1 MELIWLVLVANGLI
15 FGFFCSYLAGQKG
28 KESTTWFWL
37 GFVFNILALLVL
49 VGLPSKLA
57 TTTVTPPTND
67 TRACPHCAERIKLE
81 AKICRFCQRE
91 VATDPIFSKANEL
104 RQKEETARLA
114 MLQQFE
120 DEKRATEIRR

>member
-57 TTTVTPPTND
+57 TTTVTLPAND

-91 VATDPIFSKANEL
+91 VATDPIFSQANEL
-104 RQKEETARLA
+104 RQKEEAARLA
-114 MLQQFE
+114 MLQQLE
-120 DEKRATEIRR
+120 DEKRATEIHR